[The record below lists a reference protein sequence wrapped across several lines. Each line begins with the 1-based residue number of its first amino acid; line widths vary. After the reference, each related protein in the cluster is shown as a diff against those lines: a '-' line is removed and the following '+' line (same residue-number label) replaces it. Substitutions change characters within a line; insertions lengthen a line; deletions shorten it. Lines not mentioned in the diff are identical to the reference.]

1 MWRSPRRARADLQE
15 GSLDVAVDRGGRER
29 PRELGVGDRQ
39 RLLRRRRRGFSRAA
53 EAVSGAKDGKVSR
66 ICSGAIETAWC

>member
-1 MWRSPRRARADLQE
+1 MRRSPRRARADLQE
-15 GSLDVAVDRGGRER
+15 GGLDVAVDRGGRER